1 MSYMSAFTSQGYGQH
16 KISIATTYPFRT
28 AKVCV
33 ITNQYALVN
42 EQKRKLTSQ
51 SEYGLLASPPRLPAR
66 EALLGPGSGC
76 FAILLFR
83 NQCSALVNEQ
93 KRKLTSQSE
102 YGLLASPPRLPAR
115 EALLGPGSGCFAILL
130 FRNQCSA
137 LVNEQKRK
145 TPPRRGLTQTFVLL
159 RTNTKALIQRYYQ
172 K

>member
-1 MSYMSAFTSQGYGQH
+1 MSAFTSQGYGQH

-33 ITNQYALVN
+33 ITNQYA
-42 EQKRKLTSQ
+42 
-51 SEYGLLASPPRLPAR
+51 
-66 EALLGPGSGC
+66 
-76 FAILLFR
+76 F
-83 NQCSALVNEQ
+83 VNEQ